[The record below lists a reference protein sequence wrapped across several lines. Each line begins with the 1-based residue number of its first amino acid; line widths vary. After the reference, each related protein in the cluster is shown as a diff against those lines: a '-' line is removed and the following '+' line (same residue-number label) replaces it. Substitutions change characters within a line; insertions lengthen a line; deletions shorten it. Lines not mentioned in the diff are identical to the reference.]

1 MADPLSIVA
10 TVVGISDSITRQI
23 QDYRKWSTGAKD
35 GSKTGMELL
44 SELHNM
50 QLVLEQLR
58 QLESQTG
65 FIANQGDHSKARILS
80 SLSGCQQ
87 IIQELEQKQNAGG
100 RKLSR
105 LKSLTYSI
113 RQRDIERLVQS
124 LHVYQKELQLLMT
137 IQLFQATS
145 RMNSQ
150 LRGQT
155 TPIDIPN
162 SGFLSPMDSDE
173 RHFLVLD
180 WLTSFDYQSRHHELS
195 RVRAPHTGAWFLE
208 SNAFKSWLGHPSPGS
223 KIRPSNVLWCHG
235 VPGSGKS
242 VLMATAINHVLTEVS
257 RDPTIGLA
265 YFYFDYKT
273 KASSRDII
281 SCLLKQLCAHQRQ
294 IPRSLQQLYDRYR
307 EDEVS
312 GSWETLKAKK
322 GPETG
327 ELFAALL
334 DIASEFKRTLLCIDG
349 LDECAPEYQDSLL
362 EVIRRI
368 MKSKCRLLVSS
379 RDQRIYQDLFQGK
392 PNLHVEAASDDVKA
406 YVGLVLSNHPEL
418 RDMVDQQLE
427 IRIAKCL
434 SEKADGLFLFVYLSM
449 QGLLEQTSVSE
460 LKNALEE
467 MPANLDDVYNDILQ
481 RIRDQSS
488 SKSRLAMRIFMW
500 LSYCE
505 QPLTVAELQH
515 AIAVDPIRDADDID
529 PDRIPPARFFEDVC
543 MDLVSIDKDRH
554 LVLLAHASLSQY
566 LSNLKQSLFPLGPKD
581 LAYSL
586 LTYLHYAEFAT
597 GPCKDSATLKL
608 RLKRYPLAVYVAR
621 YWGDHVK
628 EYWQGRVPKGIMEF
642 LSNPLKRAAFVQIM
656 YVSNTQAPESYREFP
671 AEVSGLHLVS
681 YFGVERAAKMI
692 LQDDDGPSC
701 AQMTDS
707 WGRTPLHSASE
718 RCRSQK
724 IVEELLAHGSPVDA
738 LDKDGRTAVHLAA
751 KSGNVPIV
759 LKLLSKG
766 ADPARLD
773 KLGKSAFDYAAAE
786 NHPHVISE
794 LLHHSPDGIFSE
806 GNALLAAATAGHSGI
821 VELLLD
827 CGIEHQEV
835 EALLMAAKLG
845 FEEIVKI
852 LLERGTYLNS
862 RDSDSMTALHYASAA
877 GRTSM
882 VKLLLANGSNV
893 TARDR
898 EGRTALFLAAERG
911 DEATLKVLTEYGAE
925 IEARNDEGKTA
936 LFECAEKGNVAGVDF
951 LLRRGATVSSSSSTE
966 STASG
971 EVQEN
976 ALQIAAYNGHEAV
989 VRVLLE
995 KYPDF
1000 QGTTMRTTLSYAA
1013 AGGQVGVALL
1023 LLDAGVDV
1031 DVQDEGY
1038 ESRTALTY
1046 AVEAGKLDMAKFLL
1060 DQGAR
1065 VNSRSASQRTP
1076 LFWAIWGGHVEAIR
1090 VLLDY
1095 GADVNSLD
1103 DSHLSP
1109 LLYAVQHGHALAVKC
1124 LLERGADQS
1133 IADAEGRNA
1142 SYYAL
1147 KNQDDT
1153 MQAILQAATSLQ
1165 RSSTFTTHRDSD
1177 PSLAKPAAVA
1187 RTSAAKEFLRSQSD
1201 AGPRSRSSK
1210 LFDSSTKVKEPTSS
1224 HGLSVETS
1232 NTSGPS

>member
-529 PDRIPPARFFEDVC
+529 PDRIPPARFFED
-543 MDLVSIDKDRH
+543 DRH

-608 RLKRYPLAVYVAR
+608 RLKRYPLA
-621 YWGDHVK
+621 
-628 EYWQGRVPKGIMEF
+628 YWQGRVPKGIMEF

-671 AEVSGLHLVS
+671 AEVSGLHL
-681 YFGVERAAKMI
+681 MI

-707 WGRTPLHSASE
+707 WGRTPLHSA
-718 RCRSQK
+718 K
-724 IVEELLAHGSPVDA
+724 LLAHGSPVDA

-821 VELLLD
+821 VE
-827 CGIEHQEV
+827 
-835 EALLMAAKLG
+835 ALLMAAKLG

-898 EGRTALFLAAERG
+898 EGRTALFLAAER
-911 DEATLKVLTEYGAE
+911 EYGAE